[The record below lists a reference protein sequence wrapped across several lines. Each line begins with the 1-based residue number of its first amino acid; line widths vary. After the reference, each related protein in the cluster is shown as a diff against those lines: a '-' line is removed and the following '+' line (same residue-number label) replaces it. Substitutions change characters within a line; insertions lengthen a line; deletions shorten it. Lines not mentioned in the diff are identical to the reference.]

1 MPISIENSAIPET
14 HSAAVLQALAETF
27 GVTAV
32 DELTDLTER
41 AGSNRAFRILV
52 AGRAYMLRIN
62 TRRGDVA
69 RQFTCMRMAAEA
81 GLTPRVWYTNTED
94 RISITDFLEA
104 MLLKPSDALG
114 LLPVALRVLHALP
127 QFPPASF
134 NTTCTFLL
142 HQGPMLDG
150 FLKKIQTESPLPKH
164 EIDPVLTQYL
174 RIVDA
179 YAPPASDIVPSHN
192 DLFKPD
198 NILFDGSR
206 PWLIDWEASFPNDR
220 FADLAA
226 VANMLAKDEEDERA
240 FLQTYFAAP
249 PTPYQ
254 QARLHLMRQ
263 LAHMFYAMAFLA
275 DSSQE
280 KVAALNS
287 PEIPYSEFQARFW
300 SRGLTLSDD
309 RSKATFSRIHWQELL
324 HNLRQPRYEEALRT
338 VRVPPP
344 EN

>member
-1 MPISIENSAIPET
+1 MPIQVENSAIPET

-81 GLTPRVWYTNTED
+81 GLTPRVWYTSDED
-94 RISITDFLEA
+94 RVSITDFVNALPLSAAEA
-104 MLLKPSDALG
+104 IRH
-114 LLPVALRVLHALP
+114 LPVALRILHALP

-150 FLKKIQTESPLPKH
+150 FLKKFQTESPLPKR
-164 EIDPVLTQYL
+164 EIEQVLTQYL

-206 PWLIDWEASFPNDR
+206 PWLIDSEASFPNDR

-226 VANMLAKDEEDERA
+226 VANMLATDEQDERA

-275 DSSQE
+275 GSSPE
-280 KVAALNS
+280 KLAALNE

-300 SRGLTLSDD
+300 SRELVLSDD
-309 RSKATFSRIHWQELL
+309 RPKATFSRVHWQELL
-324 HNLRQPRYEEALRT
+324 HNLRQPRYEEALPT
-338 VRVPPP
+338 VRIPPP